1 MPYRETLNAMALT
14 RVSHFNLAVMHQ
26 LYNALGS
33 ATAIVDNKDCLR
45 DVCPECPQRIADSLR
60 RIDDALIRA
69 QAELEY
75 NISHGIETLHIGDS
89 RYPQRLKE
97 CDDAP
102 LVLFYKGNADLN
114 TARIINIV
122 GTRKCT
128 PYGQDVTER
137 FVSRL
142 RELCPRVLIVSG
154 LAYGI
159 DIIAHRAALRNSMD
173 TVGVLAHGL
182 DTLYPSRHS
191 ETARQ
196 MLEHGGLLTEFF
208 TNSNADKVN
217 FVRRNRIVAGMSDAT
232 VLIES
237 AAHGGGLITARLAMD
252 YNRSVFAVPGRTVDT
267 YSEGCN
273 NLIRDN
279 VAALMN
285 SADDFVQAMGWQ
297 DDALL
302 HAAQSQG
309 IERTLFPELSPD
321 EQRVVDALRKEN
333 NQQINMLAVTSGI
346 AINRLTAVLFTLEM
360 NGIIRSQAGGIYHLI
375 D

>member
-1 MPYRETLNAMALT
+1 
-14 RVSHFNLAVMHQ
+14 
-26 LYNALGS
+26 
-33 ATAIVDNKDCLR
+33 
-45 DVCPECPQRIADSLR
+45 
-60 RIDDALIRA
+60 
-69 QAELEY
+69 
-75 NISHGIETLHIGDS
+75 
-89 RYPQRLKE
+89 
-97 CDDAP
+97 
-102 LVLFYKGNADLN
+102 
-114 TARIINIV
+114 
-122 GTRKCT
+122 
-128 PYGQDVTER
+128 
-137 FVSRL
+137 
-142 RELCPRVLIVSG
+142 
-154 LAYGI
+154 
-159 DIIAHRAALRNSMD
+159 MD